1 MKKRVLA
8 FILMFSVI
16 ACNIVAA
23 PVTSYAKSNS
33 HSNRAVTFLTELN
46 IMQTDE
52 YTGEFWND
60 SLVKRFELA
69 QILCRLL
76 DYKVEADAEKKFTD
90 VGEIDRP
97 YIDTV
102 VRNGIMSGYG
112 DGRFGPNDY
121 VTYAQVL
128 KIFVELIGGGAY
140 AEVQGGFPNGYISAA
155 KRLDISKSVA
165 VAADTYIHR
174 IDVAQIIYNA
184 LHADMV
190 ELRGFSGGYADY
202 EVSDENLLSK
212 ILDIEII
219 EGTITAVDSTSLN
232 RANDGAG
239 DGAVIIDGEK
249 VFDPNHY
256 ADDYLGSNVTAYVK
270 VNEKSSKSTLI
281 YVEEQSSNTITE
293 IWGDS
298 ISDATNKQI
307 KYYDGNKTKTLKF
320 SSITD
325 MVYNGKAVA
334 FDESKFKDSSTVNI
348 NLVDRDDDGIIDFVN
363 ITEYKDC
370 IVEKV
375 VTEDQ
380 AVYLKYGET
389 TLSLKDSYVRILLDG
404 QTATLDDLNSG
415 MVVSVAVSEG
425 TNTDKWVKLMACSE
439 TVSGTVDGIG
449 TNGGMDCADIGGKEY
464 PISDAAK
471 ALQKKNN
478 IPEIEAGAGGQFY
491 LNTNGEIVYFVSG
504 GSSDDIGYLVA
515 VKLNDN
521 KLTPDVQL
529 KLYTDKGKMEVFK
542 LKEKVN
548 INGVSKKISELS
560 NSVQWQ
566 ELQDEVA
573 GKQLIKYKAQD
584 DIIKKITYCK
594 DTPYYDPNE
603 FSLDVKESLYVRK
616 QYVLDYKYS
625 VDSSTKVFYVP
636 SDGSQE
642 IEKYKLLNG
651 TYFKRDKTYDVSLYD
666 LTPMGKVSYAI
677 VRAAGSVLTVDNDF
691 MFVTNLSRGLNDE
704 KEEVDIV
711 EGYNTAGNLIKLYSL
726 PGEPLVDYTDK
737 TLTVEEGD
745 FIQYALNA
753 LNSIEEIKVV
763 HKASD
768 TGHNGIGTV
777 HNGDRLI
784 SFGYAANITSSGF
797 LVSETLPV
805 GEISPLDAK
814 VIVPT
819 GGAVIMYEKSRRI
832 AEKANFTD
840 IVPGD
845 EIFTIGNA
853 SNTTMMTIIYR

>member
-8 FILMFSVI
+8 VILIFSVI
-16 ACNIVAA
+16 ACNIFAV

-46 IMQTDE
+46 IMETDE

-76 DYKVEADAEKKFTD
+76 DYNVEADAENKFTD
-90 VGEIDRP
+90 VGEMDRP
-97 YIDTV
+97 YVDTV

-128 KIFVELIGGGAY
+128 KIFVELLGGGAY
-140 AEVQGGFPNGYISAA
+140 AEVRGGFPTGYISAA
-155 KRLDISKSVA
+155 RKLDISKSVA
-165 VAADTYIHR
+165 VAADAYIHR

-184 LHADMV
+184 LHADVV
-190 ELRGFSGGYADY
+190 EIRVISGGYADY

-293 IWGDS
+293 ILGDS

-307 KYYDGNKTKTLKF
+307 KYYVGNKTRILKF

-325 MVYNGKAVA
+325 MVYNGKAIA

-348 NLVDRDDDGIIDFVN
+348 MLVDRDNDGTIDFVN
-363 ITEYKDC
+363 ITEYKDR

-380 AVYLKYGET
+380 MVYFKYGEA
-389 TLSLKDSYVRILLDG
+389 TLLLKDSYVRILLDG

-415 MVVSVAVSEG
+415 MVVSVAVSED
-425 TNTDKWVKLMACSE
+425 TNTDKWVKLLACSQM
-439 TVSGTVDGIG
+439 VSGTVDGIG
-449 TNGGMDCADIGGKEY
+449 TNGGVDCVDIAGKEY

-471 ALQKKNN
+471 TLQKKNN

-504 GSSDDIGYLVA
+504 GSSDNIGYLVA
-515 VKLNDN
+515 AGLNDN
-521 KLTPDVQL
+521 KITPDVQL

-560 NSVQWQ
+560 KSVQWQ

-573 GKQLIKYKAQD
+573 GKQLIKYKAED

-636 SDGSQE
+636 SDGSRE
-642 IEKYKLLNG
+642 IEKYKMLNG

-677 VRAAGSVLTVDNDF
+677 VRASGSVLTVDNDF
-691 MFVTNLSRGLNDE
+691 MFVTGIARGLNSESDE
-704 KEEVDIV
+704 VNII
-711 EGYNTAGNLIKLYSL
+711 EGYNTAGNLVKIYSL
-726 PGEPLVDYTDK
+726 PDEPLVDYSDS
-737 TLTVEEGD
+737 TLYVEKGD

-753 LNSIEEIKVV
+753 VNSIEEIKIV
-763 HKASD
+763 HKVSD
-768 TGHNGIGTV
+768 DNHKGIGTV
-777 HNGDRLI
+777 HTGDRLI

-797 LVSETLPV
+797 LVSETPLD

-819 GGAVIMYEKSRRI
+819 GGTVIMYSKSRNI
-832 AEKANFTD
+832 AEKANFAD

>member
-1 MKKRVLA
+1 MKKRVLP

-16 ACNIVAA
+16 ACNIFAA

-33 HSNRAVTFLTELN
+33 NSSRAVAFLTKLN
-46 IMQTDE
+46 VMETDE

-69 QILCRLL
+69 RIMCRLL
-76 DYKVEADAEKKFTD
+76 DYNAEADADKRFTD
-90 VGEIDRP
+90 VGETDRP
-97 YIDTV
+97 YVDTV

-112 DGRFGPNDY
+112 NGRFGPNDY

-155 KRLDISKSVA
+155 RSLDISKSVA
-165 VAADTYIHR
+165 AAADAHIHR

-184 LHADMV
+184 LHADV
-190 ELRGFSGGYADY
+190 VKIRGISGGYADY
-202 EVSDENLLSK
+202 KISDENLLSK

-219 EGTITAVDSTSLN
+219 EGTVTAVDSTSLN
-232 RANDGAG
+232 RANGGAG
-239 DGAVIIDGEK
+239 DDTAIIGGEK
-249 VFDPNHY
+249 VSDPSHY
-256 ADDYLGSNVTAYVK
+256 ADDYIGSNVIAYVK
-270 VNEKSSKSTLI
+270 VNEKSSKSTLV
-281 YVEEQSSNTITE
+281 YVEEQPLNTIIE

-307 KYYDGNKTKTLKF
+307 KYYDGSKTRTLKF
-320 SSITD
+320 SSVTD

-334 FDESKFKDSSTVNI
+334 FDESKFKDLSMVNI
-348 NLVDRDDDGIIDFVN
+348 RLTDRDNDGIIDFVN

-375 VTEDQ
+375 VAEGQT
-380 AVYLKYGET
+380 VYFKYGET
-389 TLSLKDSYVRILLDG
+389 TLSLKDSYVKILLDG
-404 QTATLDDLNSG
+404 QPAALDDLNSG
-415 MVVSVAVSEG
+415 MVVSAAVSED
-425 TNTDKWVKLMACSE
+425 TNTDKWVKLLACSQ
-439 TVSGTVDGIG
+439 TVSGTADETGINGDVDYVVI
-449 TNGGMDCADIGGKEY
+449 AGKEY
-464 PISDAAK
+464 PISEAAK
-471 ALQKKNN
+471 AFQNKNN
-478 IPEIEAGAGGQFY
+478 FPKIEAGAGGQFY
-491 LNTNGEIVYFVSG
+491 LNTKGEIVYFVSG
-504 GSSDDIGYLVA
+504 GNYDDIGYLVA
-515 VKLNDN
+515 VGLNDN
-521 KLTPDVQL
+521 ILTPEVQL
-529 KLYTDKGKMEVFK
+529 KIYTDKGKMEVFK
-542 LKEKVN
+542 LKEKVK
-548 INGVSKKISELS
+548 INGVSKNISGFLD
-560 NSVQWQ
+560 SVQWK
-566 ELQDEVA
+566 ELQNEVA
-573 GKQLIKYKAQD
+573 GRQLIKYKAED

-636 SDGSQE
+636 NDGSQKN
-642 IEKYKLLNG
+642 EKYKMLNG

-677 VRAAGSVLTVDNDF
+677 VRASESVLTVDNDF
-691 MFVTNLSRGLNDE
+691 VFVTGIARGLNNEND
-704 KEEVDIV
+704 EVDII
-711 EGYNTAGNLIKLYSL
+711 EGYNTAGNLIKIYSL
-726 PGEPLVDYTDK
+726 PGEPLVDYTDN

-763 HKASD
+763 HKATA

-797 LVSETLPV
+797 LVSETLPA

-814 VIVPT
+814 VIVPA
-819 GGAVIMYEKSRRI
+819 GGTVIIYEKSRRI
-832 AEKANFTD
+832 AKKASFAD
-840 IVPGD
+840 IAPGD

-853 SNTTMMTIIYR
+853 SNMTMMTIIYR